1 MAEIDISN
9 LEYKVIAITET
20 GGSIPLNNFIQSCT
34 WQDQNKELAQRATIT
49 LANTKTEYGFLHEM
63 LPLCTH
69 IVIQAAGKQCFSGT
83 IWEWE
88 YTSALQKNIQI
99 TAYDY
104 MMYLIKSKGN
114 SYYTAGKS
122 TSAIVQDICSQWRV
136 NCNYS
141 WVSITHTKTP
151 YKNKTISDQI
161 ITTLD
166 ECQRKTDTKYV
177 AIMVDDVFEIK
188 ARGTNSDVF
197 IFTPENIMST
207 KDKFSMI
214 NLVTNVAIGGKEDK
228 DGRIRIE
235 DNVPGD
241 TKYGL
246 LQEVINRDSN
256 TTLADAKA
264 EAQQLIND
272 KGKPE
277 EIISIESIDIPYL
290 RKGDKVK
297 IKAGNLLDTFYVT
310 SVTHDAVKRTMNME
324 VER

>member
-9 LEYKVIAITET
+9 LKYKIAIITEAEE
-20 GGSIPLNNFIQSCT
+20 IMPLNNFIQSCT
-34 WQDQNKELAQRATIT
+34 WQDQNKELSQRASIT
-49 LANTKTEYGFLHEM
+49 LANTKTEQGFLHEL
-63 LPLCTH
+63 LPLCTG
-69 IVIQAAGKQCFSGT
+69 ISIQAAGKQCFKGI

-99 TAYDY
+99 TAYDR
-104 MMYLIKSKGN
+104 MMYLTKSKGN

-122 TSAIVQDICSQWRV
+122 TSAIVQDICSQWGIDCSY
-136 NCNYS
+136 N
-141 WVSITHTKTP
+141 WTSITHTKTP

-166 ECQRKTDTKYV
+166 ECQRKTDSKYV

-188 ARGTNSDVF
+188 ARGSNSDVF
-197 IFTPENIMST
+197 IFTPKSIMST
-207 KDKFSMI
+207 KDRFSMI
-214 NLVTNVAIGGKEDK
+214 NLITNVAIGGKEDK
-228 DGRIRIE
+228 EGRIRIE

-256 TTLADAKA
+256 TTLADARA

-277 EIISIESIDIPYL
+277 ETISIESIDIPFL

-310 SVTHDAVKRTMNME
+310 SITHDAVRRTMNME

>member
-1 MAEIDISN
+1 MAEIDIN
-9 LEYKVIAITET
+9 KLEYKIIAITQT
-20 GGSIPLNNFIQSCT
+20 GGAIPLNNFIQSCT

-63 LPLCTH
+63 LPLCTP
-69 IVIQAAGKQCFSGT
+69 IIIQADGKQCFKGT

-104 MMYLIKSKGN
+104 MMYLLKSKDN

-122 TSAIVQDICSQWRV
+122 TSAIVQDICSRWNV
-136 NCNYS
+136 SCNYN
-141 WVSITHTKTP
+141 WESITHTKTP

-161 ITTLD
+161 VTTLD
-166 ECQRKTDTKYV
+166 ECQRKVDSKYV
-177 AIMVDDVFEIK
+177 AIMVDDVLEIK
-188 ARGTNSDVF
+188 QRGANSDVF
-197 IFTPENIMST
+197 IFTPENVINT
-207 KDKFSMI
+207 RDRISMV
-214 NLVTNVAIGGKEDK
+214 NLVTKVAICGKEDK
-228 DGRIRIE
+228 EGRVKIE
-235 DNVPGD
+235 DTVSGN
-241 TKYGL
+241 TEYGL
-246 LQEVINRDSN
+246 LQEIVNRDSN
-256 TTLADAKA
+256 TKLADAKA
-264 EAQQLIND
+264 EAEQLIKD

-277 EIISIESIDIPYL
+277 ETISIETIDIPYL

-297 IKAGNLLDTFYVT
+297 IKAGNLLDTFYIT